1 MGVGLLR
8 FNQGDVYQRGLA
20 ALAVASLLVAAG
32 AGEGDARSRLRDAKP
47 HTGVAA
53 AHTMPVQGIDVSY
66 WQGNIDWEAA
76 RAAGID
82 FVFIKATEGGDHIDP
97 KFRDNW

>member
-66 WQGNIDWEAA
+66 WQGDIDGRA
-76 RAAGID
+76 RAGGIH
-82 FVFIKATEGGDHIDP
+82 FVPSGDRGGDHVDP
-97 KFRDNW
+97 KSRD